1 MNPKKL
7 NKNNQPLHLND
18 IQKMLASFEDDILP
32 NIPSKDAILQ
42 RAKQRKLKQKYI
54 GGALFA
60 ICAMCFGL
68 YSVNP
73 SYQQYTVTTER
84 GAQKTIRLSDGSQ
97 IMLNTESKILVQ
109 QKIRSRDIILQEGE
123 ASFHVAHAQGL
134 LSGYFERTFQVNAGK
149 MHIIDIGTI
158 FNVQKLSAT
167 DASVSVL
174 QGEVAVGILGDKKG
188 MIHLKQ
194 GQSLSNQNEKLN
206 PMLHV
211 DLDMVQAWQTGH
223 IIFNQTP
230 LSNALENFQRYS
242 DFKVELSDPTLKKL
256 PISGQFKAEN
266 YQNFMQVLP
275 YVAEVKVSKSS
286 ENIWKIAKK

>member
-1 MNPKKL
+1 
-7 NKNNQPLHLND
+7 
-18 IQKMLASFEDDILP
+18 
-32 NIPSKDAILQ
+32 
-42 RAKQRKLKQKYI
+42 
-54 GGALFA
+54 
-60 ICAMCFGL
+60 
-68 YSVNP
+68 
-73 SYQQYTVTTER
+73 
-84 GAQKTIRLSDGSQ
+84 
-97 IMLNTESKILVQ
+97 
-109 QKIRSRDIILQEGE
+109 
-123 ASFHVAHAQGL
+123 
-134 LSGYFERTFQVNAGK
+134 
-149 MHIIDIGTI
+149 
-158 FNVQKLSAT
+158 
-167 DASVSVL
+167 
-174 QGEVAVGILGDKKG
+174 

-206 PMLHV
+206 PMVHV

>member
-60 ICAMCFGL
+60 ICATCFGL

-73 SYQQYTVTTER
+73 SYQQYTVATER

-149 MHIIDIGTI
+149 MHIVDIGTI

-206 PMLHV
+206 PMVHV